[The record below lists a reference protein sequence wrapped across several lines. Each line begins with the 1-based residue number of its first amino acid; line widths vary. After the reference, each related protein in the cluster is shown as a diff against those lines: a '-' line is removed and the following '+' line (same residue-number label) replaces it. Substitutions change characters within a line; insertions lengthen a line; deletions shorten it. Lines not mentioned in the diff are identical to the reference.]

1 MPLSQAQDDLEH
13 ELRVELMTIQ
23 TEHYK
28 SQVKWEPWKAMAVAA
43 GAGAAVMGAAIGIMT
58 LVVRWLHG

>member
-1 MPLSQAQDDLEH
+1 MA
-13 ELRVELMTIQ
+13 IQ
-23 TEHYK
+23 IEHYK

-58 LVVRWLHG
+58 LLVRWLHG